1 MCVYDSF
8 DHLFVCVYLQFI
20 FVWCVSYSY
29 LFMPVLNQSSCIII
43 SFLFIFGFRTEHS
56 GQSFFDFFCIDQQ
69 CSESILVLFLGLIN
83 VSVAGFEC
91 VLVFV
96 PWGAFIVYLLC
107 CKKTFIGYDLFNC
120 VYFLL
125 FGGLFGFCFV
135 VTMLAWFW
143 WSGLDL

>member
-1 MCVYDSF
+1 MCVYDSC

-107 CKKTFIGYDLFNC
+107 CKKPSFDMTCSIAFISCYLVVCLAF
-120 VYFLL
+120 VLL
-125 FGGLFGFCFV
+125 LQC
-135 VTMLAWFW
+135 
-143 WSGLDL
+143 